1 MKVNLPISGVE
12 KPFTEGIIVTRTDP
26 QGVITHAN
34 DLFVQV
40 SGFSREELLGSH
52 HHIVRH
58 PEMPSVLFEDLWRTV
73 KADQPW
79 RGYVKNRCKN
89 GDHYWVDALVI
100 PVRQEGSTI
109 GYMSVRRPASH
120 EAIRHAEQWYAE
132 LAAGQK
138 LVKPRPGGIRETR
151 VRMAFG
157 VLTSLILGYFAWRGS
172 SPVDYALAS
181 GGLLALAGW
190 VVFER
195 QRAGR
200 FARLRAVCHDIA
212 EGRLNNELAI
222 HRLGE
227 CGDLEETLA
236 YMQVHLKVMID
247 ELQMNARS
255 LAAGTGDMNDSLN
268 DIRQRME
275 AGNHSVTQMSSAI
288 EQLSSSIEQVAQ
300 HASDT
305 SQLSARSRDA
315 IQSGE
320 QEMARS
326 RSCSLDA
333 AQAVETAQDTIRSLS
348 DAINA
353 IGQVTQTIH
362 DIAEQTNLLALNA
375 AIEAARAGETGRGF
389 AVVADE
395 VRKLAE
401 RTSAST
407 EQINALVGNVHQ
419 AAEGTIA
426 TMKTVTE
433 ATRAGVATQQS
444 TAQQLAAVRDTTL
457 QVNDMMRDVAMTN
470 SQQSASAAQLS
481 ARMGDVATQIAES
494 HQHVEEAGQV
504 ITRLACQSRQ
514 LARLAGQFE
523 IH

>member
-1 MKVNLPISGVE
+1 MKLNLPISGVE

-26 QGVITHAN
+26 QGIITHAN
-34 DLFVQV
+34 DLFVEI
-40 SGFSREELLGSH
+40 SGFRREELLGSH

-58 PEMPSVLFEDLWRTV
+58 PEMPAVLFEDMWRTL
-73 KADQPW
+73 KADRPW
-79 RGYVKNRCKN
+79 RGYVKNRCQN
-89 GDHYWVDALVI
+89 GDHYWVDAFVI
-100 PVRQEGSTI
+100 PVRKEGSTI
-109 GYMSVRRPASH
+109 GYMSVRKPASR

-138 LVKPRPGGIRETR
+138 LVKPRPGGMRETR

-157 VLTSLILGYFAWRGS
+157 LLTTTVLAYFAWQART
-172 SPVDYALAS
+172 PIDYAFGGA
-181 GGLLALAGW
+181 GLLALAGW
-190 VVFER
+190 VGFER
-195 QRAGR
+195 HRAGR
-200 FARLRAVCHDIA
+200 FARLGAVCHDIA
-212 EGRLNNELAI
+212 EGKLNNELAI

-227 CGDLEETLA
+227 CGELEETLA
-236 YMQVHLKVMID
+236 YMQVHLKVVLD
-247 ELQMNARS
+247 DLQMNARA
-255 LAAGTGDMNDSLN
+255 LAAGTGTMNDSLN
-268 DIRQRME
+268 DIQQRME
-275 AGNHSVTQMSSAI
+275 AGNHSVTQMSAAI

-300 HASDT
+300 HAGDT
-305 SQLSARSRDA
+305 SQLSARSREA
-315 IQSGE
+315 IQAGE

-348 DAINA
+348 DAISA
-353 IGQVTQTIH
+353 ISLVTQTIH

-375 AIEAARAGETGRGF
+375 AIEAARAGESGRGF

-419 AAEGTIA
+419 AAEGTIT
-426 TMKTVTE
+426 TMRAVTD

-444 TAQQLAAVRDTTL
+444 TAEQLAAVRDTTVK
-457 QVNDMMRDVAMTN
+457 VNDMMRDVASTN
-470 SQQSASAAQLS
+470 SQQSAAAAQLS
-481 ARMGDVATQIAES
+481 ARMSDVATQIAES
-494 HQHVEEAGQV
+494 HQHVEEASQV
-504 ITRLACQSRQ
+504 ITRLAGQSRQ
-514 LARLAGQFE
+514 LAALAGHFE